1 MIIGAREDVIVLSP
15 GAKVYVEKIQE
26 GDGVFWNVYRDGKTL
41 IDPVTKEILG
51 VEAIYLGDAKVT
63 HYGRPASAEVVRA
76 VEEIFKGDKLIAAT
90 DLPASN
96 FVPRAPDGQI
106 TGHIL
111 SVYGGVAEAGVNS
124 IVSLNRG
131 NRDGLETGHVL
142 AIYREGQVVRKTD
155 EQIEAIEHE
164 MEEFKNNESPVLESN
179 SEAAKALNDEAFDYR
194 VTKLPDER
202 VGLLMIFR
210 TFDKVSYG
218 LIMQASEQVNVLDLV
233 KTP

>member
-1 MIIGAREDVIVLSP
+1 
-15 GAKVYVEKIQE
+15 
-26 GDGVFWNVYRDGKTL
+26 
-41 IDPVTKEILG
+41 

-63 HYGRPASAEVVRA
+63 HYGQPGSAGVVRA
-76 VEEIFKGDKLIAAT
+76 VEESLKGDKLISAT

-106 TGHIL
+106 PGPL
-111 SVYGGVAEAGVNS
+111 LPVYGGVAEAARHS
-124 IVSLNRG
+124 LAALNRG
-131 NRDGLETGHVL
+131 NRDGWEIGHVL
-142 AIYREGQVVRKTD
+142 AIYREGLVVRKTK
-155 EQIEAIEHE
+155 EQIEAIEQE
-164 MEEFKNNESPVLESN
+164 MKDFKNNESPVLESD

-210 TFDKVSYG
+210 TFEKVSYG